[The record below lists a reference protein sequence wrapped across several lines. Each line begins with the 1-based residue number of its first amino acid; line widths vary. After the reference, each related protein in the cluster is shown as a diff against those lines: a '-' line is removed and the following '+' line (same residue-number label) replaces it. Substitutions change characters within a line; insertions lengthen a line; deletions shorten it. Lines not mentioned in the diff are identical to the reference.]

1 MDIFDEKYNSFPSSD
16 VIYYKNLS
24 YDCVLICNV
33 ELVGGTEKNS
43 IGEKKWEAIFI
54 YINSRRHSQTPAHLN
69 QFYNFFGVQ
78 LEISNSQSVTECIG
92 YFCFVSHR
100 MNFSASNSIEISA
113 HHFNRMKRNVQE
125 RKMACHY

>member
-43 IGEKKWEAIFI
+43 IGEKSGKRFSFI
-54 YINSRRHSQTPAHLN
+54 LIAVGTHKRRP
-69 QFYNFFGVQ
+69 
-78 LEISNSQSVTECIG
+78 I
-92 YFCFVSHR
+92 
-100 MNFSASNSIEISA
+100 
-113 HHFNRMKRNVQE
+113 
-125 RKMACHY
+125 